1 MSIISIFTRVNNS
14 NTRGTCLTAL
24 PPEICLVTALL
35 LMLTTRGLLLR
46 PARTDLSLRSEG
58 RGATCDT
65 CRS

>member
-1 MSIISIFTRVNNS
+1 M
-14 NTRGTCLTAL
+14 L

-35 LMLTTRGLLLR
+35 RMLTTRGLLLR